1 MKKVG
6 FVGAFEK
13 TDMILYVAKILTEV
27 DKKVLMVDA
36 TILQRARY
44 TVPCIAPSKYYVTEF
59 ESIDIAVGFK
69 NLEEIKKYLGLEIL
83 DYDYILIDI
92 GSNEAFYDYEM
103 LDAEKNFFVTAFD
116 NYSLKRGLEIIG
128 KMEER
133 IIMTKILFSREM
145 LQEEDDYLNF
155 LSFYFSV
162 KWTNK
167 KIYFP
172 YETGDNSAII
182 ENQRTARVRF
192 KFLSEE
198 YKEGLIKV
206 ASEIAPEE
214 NVNKL
219 KKIYK
224 II

>member
-1 MKKVG
+1 MKKIG

-27 DKKVLMVDA
+27 ERKVLIVDA

-59 ESIDIAVGFK
+59 EEIDIAVGFK
-69 NLEEIKKYLGLEIL
+69 NLEEIKKYLGVETL
-83 DYDYILIDI
+83 DYDYVLIDI
-92 GSNEAFYDYEM
+92 GSNEAFNDYE
-103 LDAEKNFFVTAFD
+103 LSIAEKNFFVTAFD

-128 KMEER
+128 KLEER
-133 IIMTKILFSREM
+133 VVMTKILFSREM

-155 LSFYFSV
+155 LSFYSSV
-162 KWTNK
+162 KWTSK

-182 ENQRTARVRF
+182 ENQRTARIRF
-192 KFLSEE
+192 KSLSEE

-206 ASEIAPEE
+206 ANEIAPEI
-214 NVNKL
+214 NINKL